1 MDHEWILTISVYS
14 QKDIWSKQR
23 QKLIRGYRSIWHEMP
38 RNSCKV
44 EYIIKHIDSQSK
56 EEEQIGNIT
65 NVSDLTSEIIGKQ
78 KINRKISFGS
88 IGMYYLTITSKMK
101 IVERIFREMN
111 CVFPKPMTSLF
122 QKCTFRTRKSV
133 SFTVA
138 KADLLGW
145 TTGWTCFQFDVFQ
158 HNPVI
163 LPSSR
168 TSSDSKYQTSIKCP
182 SQQVTHL

>member
-1 MDHEWILTISVYS
+1 
-14 QKDIWSKQR
+14 
-23 QKLIRGYRSIWHEMP
+23 MP

-101 IVERIFREMN
+101 IVERIFREIN
-111 CVFPKPMTSLF
+111 CVPETNDEL
-122 QKCTFRTRKSV
+122 V
-133 SFTVA
+133 
-138 KADLLGW
+138 
-145 TTGWTCFQFDVFQ
+145 
-158 HNPVI
+158 
-163 LPSSR
+163 
-168 TSSDSKYQTSIKCP
+168 
-182 SQQVTHL
+182 

>member
-1 MDHEWILTISVYS
+1 
-14 QKDIWSKQR
+14 
-23 QKLIRGYRSIWHEMP
+23 MP

-101 IVERIFREMN
+101 IVERIFR
-111 CVFPKPMTSLF
+111 K
-122 QKCTFRTRKSV
+122 
-133 SFTVA
+133 
-138 KADLLGW
+138 
-145 TTGWTCFQFDVFQ
+145 
-158 HNPVI
+158 
-163 LPSSR
+163 
-168 TSSDSKYQTSIKCP
+168 
-182 SQQVTHL
+182 